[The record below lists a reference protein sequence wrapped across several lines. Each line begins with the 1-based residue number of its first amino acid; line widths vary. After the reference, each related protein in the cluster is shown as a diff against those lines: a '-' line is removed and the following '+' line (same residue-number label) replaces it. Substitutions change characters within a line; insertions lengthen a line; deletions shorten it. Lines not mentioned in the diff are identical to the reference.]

1 MQACQESIKERNA
14 LRFLILGQKNKAFR
28 IAVKLC
34 EKLCCGYLTLK
45 GRILRP

>member
-34 EKLCCGYLTLK
+34 EKLCCEYLTLK
-45 GRILRP
+45 GRFLRP